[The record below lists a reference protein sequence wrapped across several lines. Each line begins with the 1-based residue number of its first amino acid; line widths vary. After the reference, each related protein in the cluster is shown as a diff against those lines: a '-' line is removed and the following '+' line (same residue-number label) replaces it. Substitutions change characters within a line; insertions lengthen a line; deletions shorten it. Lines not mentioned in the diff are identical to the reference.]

1 MTLLKSI
8 KPPLSGN
15 SLKIIGALFMVCDH
29 VGMLLFPDVVILRI
43 LGRIA
48 LPIFAFLIA
57 EGCRYTKNKL
67 RYFLTVFL
75 CGVVCQLVY
84 YFYGNS
90 LEMCI
95 FITFSLA
102 IINVYALE
110 FAKKCIFS
118 DASIF
123 RERISIILLG
133 LTLAFTYYLNT
144 VLDIDYG
151 FFGCILPVFAA
162 LPHSPK
168 NASVRFFDSI
178 DKLPFSVL
186 TTAVGLVLLGLER
199 GGIQMFGLLALPF
212 LLLYSGK
219 RGKWNMKYFFYVFYP
234 AHLVLIEFIGV
245 LLNYIR

>member
-1 MTLLKSI
+1 MKNKISV
-8 KPPLSGN
+8 LSGN

-102 IINVYALE
+102 ILNVFALQLFKNTLFSE
-110 FAKKCIFS
+110 ASALKKILSAMPFA
-118 DASIF
+118 AM
-123 RERISIILLG
+123 
-133 LTLAFTYYLNT
+133 LAATWWINT

-151 FFGCILPVFAA
+151 FFGCILP
-162 LPHSPK
+162 
-168 NASVRFFDSI
+168 
-178 DKLPFSVL
+178 
-186 TTAVGLVLLGLER
+186 
-199 GGIQMFGLLALPF
+199 F
-212 LLLYSGK
+212 LRLCHTH
-219 RGKWNMKYFFYVFYP
+219 RRMRP
-234 AHLVLIEFIGV
+234 
-245 LLNYIR
+245 